1 MGLSGEK
8 LAMGSRLQSNGITP
22 AEKVG
27 TLIPSGIFHSFLS
40 PVCVL
45 VNRQAGGLDL
55 RQQVV
60 QVGS

>member
-1 MGLSGEK
+1 
-8 LAMGSRLQSNGITP
+8 MGSRLQSNGITP